1 MPDNKRFYWLK
12 LNQDFFKRNDIMVVE
27 NLPNGKDYVLFYL
40 KLLLASVS
48 NNGQLRFND
57 TIPYDE
63 KMLSV
68 ITNTDIDVV
77 RSAMKVFTQ
86 MGMVEVLDDK
96 TIFMTEIEK
105 MTGSAVDNENA
116 NRQRRFREK
125 KKQQALP
132 ECYDSVTKNNESKS
146 IEKEIEKDT
155 ELELDIKE
163 SKPKKTTTRFVPPTV
178 EEVQAYIWDRGYDI
192 DANHFIDYYES
203 KGWVVGRT
211 KMKDWKA
218 TIRNWE
224 RNRKDRQQ
232 KKANPFDNNDYKQA
246 LINFATEDNNNDETG
261 IGFSL

>member
-1 MPDNKRFYWLK
+1 MANKRFYWLK

-27 NLPNGKDYVLFYL
+27 NMPNGKDYILFYL

-48 NNGQLRFND
+48 NNGQLRFSD

-86 MGMVEVLDDK
+86 MGMIEVLDDQ

-132 ECYDSVTKNNESKS
+132 ERYESVTKNNES
-146 IEKEIEKDT
+146 IEIDKEKDI
-155 ELELDIKE
+155 ELELDVKE
-163 SKPKKTTTRFVPPTV
+163 NKQKKTTRFVPPTV
-178 EEVQAYIWDRGYDI
+178 EEVQDYINVMGYHI
-192 DANHFIDYYES
+192 DANYFMDYYES
-203 KGWVVGRT
+203 KGWLVGRT

-218 TIRNWE
+218 TVRNWARRDKE
-224 RNRKDRQQ
+224 TKPTNS
-232 KKANPFDNNDYKQA
+232 NPFADNRNDYTQA
-246 LINFATEDNNNDETG
+246 LMNFAQEDSNNDETG
-261 IGFSL
+261 IGFSI

>member
-1 MPDNKRFYWLK
+1 MAGSNRFYWLK
-12 LNQDFFKRNDIMVVE
+12 LNQDFFKRNDIMIVE
-27 NLPNGKDYVLFYL
+27 NLPNGKDYILFYL

-48 NNGQLRFND
+48 NNGQLRFSD

-86 MGMVEVLDDK
+86 MNMIEVLDDQ

-125 KKQQALP
+125 KKQQALS
-132 ECYDSVTKNNESKS
+132 ECYESVTKNNESID
-146 IEKEIEKDT
+146 IEKEIE
-155 ELELDIKE
+155 LEIEIEGKE
-163 SKPKKTTTRFVPPTV
+163 NKQKKAKRFIPPTLEEVSDYIIEAQLSVSAARFV
-178 EEVQAYIWDRGYDI
+178 
-192 DANHFIDYYES
+192 DYYTAN
-203 KGWVVGRT
+203 GWVVGKN

-218 TIRNWE
+218 AVRNWDR
-224 RNRKDRQQ
+224 RNKETPVIPPKSANQIV
-232 KKANPFDNNDYKQA
+232 NPF
-246 LINFATEDNNNDETG
+246 L
-261 IGFSL
+261 